1 MAVQMGSWRLLTA
14 AGQPTASGAAGPTGQ
29 LVRWMATVGASYSL
43 IKMTGVETV
52 AFAVAMIMA
61 KSSLA
66 AFCSMTAACSMIVT
80 RSTTSVCS
88 VAVARS
94 VTVASAAVATRR
106 LGAQAVVGVLDHYIA
121 SLMEERKKP
130 KVQETTQVY

>member
-1 MAVQMGSWRLLTA
+1 MGSWRLLTA

-43 IKMTGVETV
+43 RKMTGVETV

-94 VTVASAAVATRR
+94 VTVAYDSRNF
-106 LGAQAVVGVLDHYIA
+106 LYSFHYMMY
-121 SLMEERKKP
+121 SNLPDGSRNFLCSFRGS
-130 KVQETTQVY
+130 